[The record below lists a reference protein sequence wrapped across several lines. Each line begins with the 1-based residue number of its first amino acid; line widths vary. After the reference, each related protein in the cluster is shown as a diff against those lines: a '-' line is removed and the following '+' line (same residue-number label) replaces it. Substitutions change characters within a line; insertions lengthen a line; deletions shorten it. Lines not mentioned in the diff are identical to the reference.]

1 MKSIVSTVLDTIFK
15 SKNWHFSFQKSL
27 EVTVVFYRELMEVN
41 CLYGFRVSSFKFWE
55 NRFEKFKIILKSFV
69 NLIQSNVYF
78 FYLNDLYVLNYCFKF
93 DFSLFPSFF
102 SLSFLIYLC
111 IVRRKCCFYEALTNN
126 IRTNYEQNPY
136 KKTSNQS
143 NAVKIGQNP
152 SKPFKCG
159 YFRLFHFIAI

>member
-1 MKSIVSTVLDTIFK
+1 MNLQLVLVGFPSLFFTSFLLNLYFHLLYFECFVFVKLRIYKYKMYRELMKSIVSTVLDTIFK

-78 FYLNDLYVLNYCFKF
+78 FLLK
-93 DFSLFPSFF
+93 
-102 SLSFLIYLC
+102 
-111 IVRRKCCFYEALTNN
+111 
-126 IRTNYEQNPY
+126 
-136 KKTSNQS
+136 
-143 NAVKIGQNP
+143 
-152 SKPFKCG
+152 
-159 YFRLFHFIAI
+159 